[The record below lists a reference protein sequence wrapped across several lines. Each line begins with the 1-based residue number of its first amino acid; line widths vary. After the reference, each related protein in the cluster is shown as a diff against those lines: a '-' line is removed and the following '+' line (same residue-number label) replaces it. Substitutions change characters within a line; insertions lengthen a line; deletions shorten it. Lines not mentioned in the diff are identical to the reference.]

1 MKIKFLLI
9 AVFLSSANLIAQ
21 NDYATLT
28 IFRPSQ
34 FAMSAVKTKI
44 NINGTDVAYI
54 KSGGKLEYK
63 LFTTGQTKIIIN
75 GNTQGFERA
84 TRFSLNTN
92 KGSNYYIKITPKLQ
106 FVSGYFEIE
115 QTANIG
121 NGKLKKKKFISASEL
136 DFEQN
141 QVVYNHPKTEWTTSK
156 LKNYWTENGVNS
168 IEGIYEKVGNT
179 LEYNLA
185 VVKENQEYKII
196 YLSGANGTTWN
207 EGDLKAELQKTAQ
220 FGLFKSNWFM
230 LNKYLNK
237 DVLVTFDKATMK
249 TISENGSGTD
259 MYIKIY
265 PTYEETNESLVSEW
279 KSSGT
284 GFFID
289 KNGYIVTNYHVIDDG
304 STFEIDVTTN
314 GKTKSLPAKI
324 ISVDKQND
332 LAILKIDSPNFNI
345 LSELKYSFNTNTQD
359 VGTSVFA
366 LGFPLTQIMG
376 KEIKF
381 TDGKISSK
389 SGYQGDITTYQI
401 TVPIQSGNSGGPL
414 FDEKGNLVGITSS
427 GLNKQIA
434 DNANYAIKTSYLK
447 LLIDASNDKINLP
460 QDNSISEKSLTE
472 QIKILSDYV
481 VMIKV
486 K

>member
-1 MKIKFLLI
+1 MKIKLLLL
-9 AVFLSSANLIAQ
+9 AVFLYSTNLLAQ
-21 NDYATLT
+21 NDYTTLT
-28 IFRPSQ
+28 IFRPST
-34 FAMSAVKTKI
+34 FAMSAVKTNI

-54 KSGGKLEYK
+54 KNGGKLEYK
-63 LFTTGQTKIIIN
+63 LFTTGQTIITLN
-75 GNTQGFERA
+75 GNTQGFQQA
-84 TRFSLNTN
+84 TRFSMNTI
-92 KGSNYYIKITPKLQ
+92 KGANYYVKITPKLQ
-106 FVSGYFEIE
+106 FASGYFEIE

-121 NGKLKKKKFISASEL
+121 NSNLKRKKFISASEL

-141 QVVYNHPKTEWTTSK
+141 QIVYNHPKTDWTATK
-156 LKNYWTENGVNS
+156 LKAYWSENGTND
-168 IEGIYEKVGNT
+168 IEGIYEKVGNF

-185 VVKENQEYKII
+185 VVKENQEYKIV
-196 YLSGANGTTWN
+196 YLSGANGTSWS

-237 DVLVTFDKATMK
+237 DVLITFDKATMK

-259 MYIKIY
+259 SYIKIF
-265 PTYEETNESLVSEW
+265 PTYEQANEPIASEW
-279 KSSGT
+279 RSSGT

-289 KNGYIVTNYHVIDDG
+289 ENGYIVTNYHVIDEG
-304 STFEIDVTTN
+304 STFEVDVTTN
-314 GKTKSLPAKI
+314 GQTKSLSAKI
-324 ISVDKQND
+324 VSFDKQND
-332 LAILKIDSPNFNI
+332 LAILKIDSPNFKR
-345 LSELKYSFNTNTQD
+345 LKNLQYSFNTSTQD

-447 LLIDASNDKINLP
+447 LLIDASNAKINLP
-460 QDNSISEKSLTE
+460 QNTSLTE
-472 QIKILSDYV
+472 KGLTDQIKILSEYV

-486 K
+486 R

>member
-1 MKIKFLLI
+1 MKIKILL
-9 AVFLSSANLIAQ
+9 LSVLLYSVNLVAQ

-28 IFRPSQ
+28 IFRPSK
-34 FAMSAVKTKI
+34 FVMSGVKTKI
-44 NINGTDVAYI
+44 NINGSDVAYI

-63 LFTTGQTKIIIN
+63 LFTTGQTNIIIN
-75 GNTQGFERA
+75 GNTQGFEKA
-84 TRFSLNTN
+84 TKFSINTN
-92 KGSNYYIKITPKLQ
+92 KGNHYYIQITPKLQ
-106 FVSGYFEIE
+106 FMSGSFEVE
-115 QTANIG
+115 QKANIG
-121 NGKLKKKKFISASEL
+121 KGKLKKKKFISASEL

-141 QVVYNHPKTEWTTSK
+141 QEVYNHPKTDWTTAK
-156 LKNYWTENGVNS
+156 LKTHWSENGS
-168 IEGIYEKVGNT
+168 SDIEGIYEKVGNT

-185 VVKENQEYKII
+185 VVKKNQEYKIV
-196 YLSGANGTTWN
+196 YLSGANGTSWN

-237 DVLVTFDKATMK
+237 DVIITFDKATMK

-259 MYIKIY
+259 IFIKIY
-265 PTYEETNESLVSEW
+265 PTYEQANEPLASEW

-289 KNGYIVTNYHVIDDG
+289 ESGYIVTNYHVIDEG
-304 STFEIDVTTN
+304 STFEVDVTTN
-314 GKTKSLPAKI
+314 GKTKSLSASLV
-324 ISVDKQND
+324 SVDKQND
-332 LAILKIDSPNFNI
+332 LAILKIDSPSFTRINDLQYNFN
-345 LSELKYSFNTNTQD
+345 TTTQD

-434 DNANYAIKTSYLK
+434 DNANYAIKTSYLR
-447 LLIDASNDKINLP
+447 LLIDASSDKINLP
-460 QDNSISEKSLTE
+460 QNNALLEKGLTD
-472 QIKILSDYV
+472 QIKVLSEYV